1 MNALARLLAE
11 TRALAGHAA
20 DGLPRGID
28 CDPKGPVPL
37 LAPLELRRR
46 VGALLAR
53 LASDVTQQLEESL
66 ELSRTAWDQVDAVTL
81 VDAEAWSE
89 ARQLRAAA
97 RALADGDDSAARAE
111 GLAAGLTLD
120 AAVGLATLVERRLAT
135 LLRRGEGQPFRE
147 LGGALAEAARA
158 WA

>member
-20 DGLPRGID
+20 DGPPRSVD
-28 CDPKGPVPL
+28 CDHKGPVPL
-37 LAPLELRRR
+37 LSSLELRRR
-46 VGALLAR
+46 VGALLGR
-53 LASDVTQQLEESL
+53 LAAEVTAQLAAAL
-66 ELSRTAWDQVDAVTL
+66 ELSRTAWDQVDNVTL

-97 RALADGDDSAARAE
+97 RALADGDDAVARAE
-111 GLAAGLTLD
+111 GTAAGLTLD
-120 AAVGLATLVERRLAT
+120 AAVGLAALVERRLAT

-147 LGGALAEAARA
+147 LGGALTEAARA

>member
-1 MNALARLLAE
+1 MNALPRLLAE
-11 TRALAGHAA
+11 ARALAGQAA
-20 DGLPRGID
+20 DGLPRSID
-28 CDPKGPVPL
+28 CDHKGPVPL
-37 LAPLELRRR
+37 LSARELRRR
-46 VGALLAR
+46 VGALLLQ
-53 LASDVTQQLEESL
+53 LATDVSEQLAAAL

-97 RALADGDDSAARAE
+97 RALAGDDDAAARAE
-111 GLAAGLTLD
+111 GTAAGLTLD
-120 AAVGLATLVERRLAT
+120 AAVGLAVLVERRLAT